1 MKKVF
6 QVLRSNFKCLNKF
19 LKVFLSKTPFFILRS
34 ILKTVIDIG
43 LGPRKVYIFDN
54 FEEFKKSC
62 KKLHNVEIDN
72 DPKDILGLS
81 YETHFWIE
89 NKNDLPTVIHEI
101 VHVVD
106 NWISDLG
113 FKNDSELRAYAVQG
127 IFEKYL
133 KFMKNNKL
141 CP

>member
-1 MKKVF
+1 M
-6 QVLRSNFKCLNKF
+6 
-19 LKVFLSKTPFFILRS
+19 FLSKTPFFILRS

-62 KKLHNVEIDN
+62 KKLHNVEIEN

-101 VHVVD
+101 IHVVD
-106 NWISDLG
+106 NWIKDLG
-113 FKNDSELRAYAVQG
+113 FKDDSELRAYAVQG

-133 KFMKNNKL
+133 KFTKNNKL
-141 CP
+141 CQ

>member
-1 MKKVF
+1 M
-6 QVLRSNFKCLNKF
+6 
-19 LKVFLSKTPFFILRS
+19 RS